1 MMVIGVTEIKLTIA
15 YAHSLKD
22 KRMVVKSIMAK
33 AQNKFN
39 ISIAETDEQD
49 RIQTA
54 VISFA
59 FLAANTALA
68 DSMAENVLRF
78 IENNTDAEVSLL
90 RRENIL

>member
-1 MMVIGVTEIKLTIA
+1 MVIGVTEIKLTIA

-59 FLAANTALA
+59 FFAANTALA

>member
-1 MMVIGVTEIKLTIA
+1 MVIGVAEIKLTIA

-22 KRMVVKSIMAK
+22 KRMVVKSVIAK
-33 AQNKFN
+33 ARNKFN

-59 FLAANTALA
+59 FLTANTALA
-68 DSMAENVLRF
+68 DSVAENVLRF